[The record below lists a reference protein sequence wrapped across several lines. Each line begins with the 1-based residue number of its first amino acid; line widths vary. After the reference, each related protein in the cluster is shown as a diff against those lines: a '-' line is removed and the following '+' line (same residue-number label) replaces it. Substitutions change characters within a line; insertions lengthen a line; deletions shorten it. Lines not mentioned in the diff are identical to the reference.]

1 MNSEVKERR
10 KIDISPSNLAYR
22 EKKPGPYKVRWE
34 KYSFE
39 ATPKEYTLNALF
51 LSLVNYYIYFLLLHN
66 FSSFFECSSDLVYE
80 LPPLLQG

>member
-1 MNSEVKERR
+1 MNSEVKEGKNRHFSIQFSIQR
-10 KIDISPSNLAYR
+10 
-22 EKKPGPYKVRWE
+22 KKPGPYKVRWE

-39 ATPKEYTLNALF
+39 ATPKEYTLNASF